1 MKKVFLILS
10 SFYLIISCNK
20 DLKPNIVWIT
30 IEDQS
35 QYLLPFNGNDDIK
48 LPNLQKIAEE
58 SLIFNNMYAPYPV
71 CAPARSSIITG
82 MYPNSIGTHNMR
94 TMTYD
99 SYIRTGELGVAEAA
113 KLIRQ
118 EDIKQ
123 IKEERKRVESEIK
136 ELKHKSHLKKKK
148 DETYTISIMGSST
161 NFGAFG
167 IKKPD
172 LSRQDQLWLEKAQ
185 YYFINAEEK
194 GIRVGS
200 AAGYTTRE
208 ILEALW
214 ATAVHEGIN
223 PKRFL
228 VQLYTESRFNPN
240 QVGKAGER
248 GLGQF
253 KKSTANFHKFNWD
266 LLKGG
271 NDTYAYQARSSAKF
285 VKMVG
290 ESAYN
295 SVGPKGKRYSSKIN
309 RRLMQINKTEI
320 PSIAENCC

>member
-1 MKKVFLILS
+1 MA
-10 SFYLIISCNK
+10 Y
-20 DLKPNIVWIT
+20 
-30 IEDQS
+30 S
-35 QYLLPFNGNDDIK
+35 QQNPPPYYKQQLHRKIYHAKSQIGGIRYYVPDDIK
-48 LPNLQKIAEE
+48 RHNIKKRLEEEIKISIPEE
-58 SLIFNNMYAPYPV
+58 TPQVIKEREERHVVESEPFIPD
-71 CAPARSSIITG
+71 
-82 MYPNSIGTHNMR
+82 THNFR
-94 TMTYD
+94 KKR
-99 SYIRTGELGVAEAA
+99 INPEVVKIIEQLRTGELGVAEAA

-148 DETYTISIMGSST
+148 DETYTISILGSST
-161 NFGAFG
+161 IFGAFG